1 MAGVNAALHVSG
13 KPPFILRRD
22 EAYIGV
28 LIDDLVTQAPS
39 EPYRLH
45 TSRAEHRL
53 LLRHDNAD
61 LRLSDHAYRLRLID
75 GEHYAQVERRR
86 ELAERALVALDA
98 TMFTP
103 SKTNIAQAA
112 ELGLEVSA
120 QRMSAT
126 ELLRRPETRY
136 AQARSLFGVEI
147 LPELDEDT
155 ATEVE
160 LRVKYAGYVR
170 KEQATAQRAARMED
184 RALPDDLAYH
194 DLAGLR
200 AEARQQLERIRP
212 RTLGQAA
219 RTPGVT
225 PADISVLLVHLE
237 RMRARPARAA
247 AEAAIEQ
254 AVEAR

>member
-1 MAGVNAALHVSG
+1 
-13 KPPFILRRD
+13 
-22 EAYIGV
+22 
-28 LIDDLVTQAPS
+28 
-39 EPYRLH
+39 
-45 TSRAEHRL
+45 
-53 LLRHDNAD
+53 
-61 LRLSDHAYRLRLID
+61 
-75 GEHYAQVERRR
+75 
-86 ELAERALVALDA
+86 LAERALVALDV

-103 SKTNIAQAA
+103 SKANIARAA

-126 ELLRRPETRY
+126 ELLRRPDASY
-136 AQARSLFGVEI
+136 ALARALFGEEA

-170 KEQATAQRAARMED
+170 KEQAAAQRAARMED
-184 RALPDDLAYH
+184 RAFPDNLAYH
-194 DLAGLR
+194 DLVGLR
-200 AEARQQLERIRP
+200 TEARQQLERVRP
-212 RTLGQAA
+212 RTLGQAT

-237 RMRARPARAA
+237 RQRARPPR
-247 AEAAIEQ
+247 ESPVER